1 LIKQTKGTQAGSQV
15 YLFASLE
22 LVLGLV
28 DLADLLPQLEHI
40 LLLLASLLHK
50 TSEVVEE
57 TLNCLGRLVEMTGTH
72 VNKYSSDIMQ
82 KLTELLDEPESDGV
96 CAGVVGLAGDL
107 CRACILHSNQG
118 GGDRI
123 NYTLSNG
130 SLERP
135 QGIRGLCR
143 SCPLGVSGLIPL
155 VLKLLQDPQRSRDLK
170 PACFGAL
177 SDLLPC
183 AGEQA
188 MEYLEPILHVV
199 GEAGA
204 AVLEVVGT
212 DPEFA
217 EELAVSI
224 IDMLS
229 TMLQLHT
236 TLPALNNQLRNSLN
250 RVYLDNVLVFLKRCD
265 ECMGGREELDRSACG
280 LIADIGHFIRGPLEN
295 VWVEDFL
302 ERNCRSASSKVC
314 NVARLARDKIRSG
327 GMDGGGGM
335 DEEGLGMNDSGVIMD
350 SGAVME
356 NGGGGFDSGCGGMEC
371 SVYTRVT
378 LSCSGQ
384 YITQNIEDESVTL
397 SLGGSSGLGGTKI
410 LNLQRSGRQQL
421 PGAKFSH

>member
-1 LIKQTKGTQAGSQV
+1 MNIS
-15 YLFASLE
+15 YIFFFLFAFFYIKKFDHTLLN
-22 LVLGLV
+22 LVL
-28 DLADLLPQLEHI
+28 
-40 LLLLASLLHK
+40 
-50 TSEVVEE
+50 
-57 TLNCLGRLVEMTGTH
+57 
-72 VNKYSSDIMQ
+72 
-82 KLTELLDEPESDGV
+82 
-96 CAGVVGLAGDL
+96 
-107 CRACILHSNQG
+107 G
-118 GGDRI
+118 GGDRM

-188 MEYLEPILHVV
+188 LVYLEPILHVV

-204 AVLEVVGT
+204 AALEVVGT

-250 RVYLDNVLVFLKRCD
+250 RVYLDNILVFLKHCD
-265 ECMGGREELDRSACG
+265 ECMVGREELNRSACG
-280 LIADIGHFIRGPLEN
+280 LIADIGHFIRGPLG
-295 VWVEDFL
+295 
-302 ERNCRSASSKVC
+302 K
-314 NVARLARDKIRSG
+314 
-327 GMDGGGGM
+327 M
-335 DEEGLGMNDSGVIMD
+335 
-350 SGAVME
+350 
-356 NGGGGFDSGCGGMEC
+356 
-371 SVYTRVT
+371 
-378 LSCSGQ
+378 
-384 YITQNIEDESVTL
+384 
-397 SLGGSSGLGGTKI
+397 I
-410 LNLQRSGRQQL
+410 LNS
-421 PGAKFSH
+421 